1 MSEGPIGVHS
11 AIRQVDGRAPG
22 TIEALTPWAL
32 GLAACSLAKARLAMA
47 CAPTTPAAV
56 LHAFH

>member
-1 MSEGPIGVHS
+1 MSERPIGFHG

-22 TIEALTPWAL
+22 TIEALAAWAP
-32 GLAACSLAKARLAMA
+32 GLAACSPAKARLAMA

>member
-1 MSEGPIGVHS
+1 MSEGSIGVHG

-22 TIEALTPWAL
+22 AIEALTPWAP
-32 GLAACSLAKARLAMA
+32 GLAACSLAKARLAVA